1 MIKTMKG
8 ILLASFIVFGFLSP
22 SAYGQLNSSHY
33 LIYHVPSGTTISFDK
48 MVELAAEADVLFFGE
63 EHNDSVAH
71 YLEFEIAKAMHKKHG
86 DQFAVGMEM
95 FERDVQDVMN
105 EYLMGSIREKHFNKD
120 ARLWS
125 NYPDYK
131 PIVEY
136 AKENKVPVICSNAAS
151 RYTNLAG
158 RKGQKALMELPA
170 ESKKNFAPLPY
181 DTASG
186 PYYDKLMGLMNHT
199 PVTTPTIPDTTQKV
213 APPISN
219 PMGSFN
225 LIMGQSLWDATMAWS
240 VNEYLKKNK
249 KDKVLHINGSFH
261 SNEGFGI
268 VTQLKKYRPK
278 TKIQIISCTSDENFP
293 KVNWEDYKS
302 MGDFI
307 IITDPAVPKTFED

>member
-1 MIKTMKG
+1 MKG
-8 ILLASFIVFGFLSP
+8 CTLLVFLIVFVSQIFS
-22 SAYGQLNSSHY
+22 QEKLNSSNY
-33 LIYHVPSGTTISFDK
+33 LIYHVPSGTTISFEK
-48 MVELAAEADVLFFGE
+48 MIELAASADVLFFGE

-71 YLEFEIAKAMHKKHG
+71 YLEIEVTKALHQKHG

-105 EYLMGSIREKHFNKD
+105 EYLQGSIREKHFNKD
-120 ARLWS
+120 ARIWS
-125 NYPDYK
+125 NYGDYK
-131 PIVEY
+131 PVVEY
-136 AKENKVPVICSNAAS
+136 AKENKVPVICSNSAA

-199 PVTTPTIPDTTQKV
+199 PVMTPTVPDTAKKV

-240 VNEYLKKNK
+240 INEYLKKNK
-249 KDKVLHINGSFH
+249 KDRVLHINGSFH

-293 KVNWEDYKS
+293 KINWEEYKTF
-302 MGDFI
+302 GDFI